1 MAAFKEDDKNAVD
14 EQNETMWLI
23 FPYDVF
29 DYDSSP
35 VSNSFL
41 CEVKNRERALHL
53 AQLIKYDYLGSSE
66 NMWKRKYP

>member
-1 MAAFKEDDKNAVD
+1 MAAFKDDDKNAVD

-29 DYDSSP
+29 DCDSSP

-41 CEVKNRERALHL
+41 CEVKNRERVLYL
-53 AQLIKYDYLGSSE
+53 AQLIKYDSLGSSE
-66 NMWKRKYP
+66 NTCRREYP

>member
-1 MAAFKEDDKNAVD
+1 MAAFKDDDKNAVD

-35 VSNSFL
+35 VSWLPMWS
-41 CEVKNRERALHL
+41 EKQRESTL
-53 AQLIKYDYLGSSE
+53 SSTAD
-66 NMWKRKYP
+66 